1 MADEIRPR
9 PDHIPVLRNREE
21 LTVTGVENVD
31 SYNDNIIEAV
41 TALGAM
47 TVEGREL
54 HITKLSLESG
64 EMHVTGNIS
73 GVLYAI
79 EPEKP
84 EGGFFRRLFK

>member
-9 PDHIPVLRNREE
+9 TDHILVLRNREE

-31 SYNDNIIEAV
+31 SYNDNIIEAM